1 MEDDRKEYIRGYV
14 DGRNSILVKL
24 LKYDKLE
31 LEQIVPI
38 IKFLQNK

>member
-1 MEDDRKEYIRGYV
+1 MEDDRKEYIRGYC
-14 DGRNSILVKL
+14 DGRNAITLKL